1 LSRRRKS
8 AFAWSAVLAAAGAIV
23 FTAPV
28 ATAQQ
33 VAGSDQYQGGAGPTG
48 GAGQGAGQDGPDG
61 GAEAGGPSATVA
73 ESGGGSLPF
82 TGYPITPLVLLVI
95 ALVAVGLALRLGS
108 KARDRF
114 RAAQPAGG

>member
-1 LSRRRKS
+1 M
-8 AFAWSAVLAAAGAIV
+8 SAVLAAAGAIV
-23 FTAPV
+23 VTAPV

-48 GAGQGAGQDGPDG
+48 GAGQDGPDG
-61 GAEAGGPSATVA
+61 GTEAGGPSATVA